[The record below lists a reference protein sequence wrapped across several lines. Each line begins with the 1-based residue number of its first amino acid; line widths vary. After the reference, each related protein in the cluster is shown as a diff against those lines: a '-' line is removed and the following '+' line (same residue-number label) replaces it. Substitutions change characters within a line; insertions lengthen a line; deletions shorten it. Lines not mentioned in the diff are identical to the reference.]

1 MFLKC
6 ICALLQIIVYVLQFI
21 EDHSVLVGVVTSVT
35 VSSLWLGKFIRQKR
49 AEAFFGFY
57 AKLSLRL
64 RALQTRL
71 DENGRLNVSD
81 SKAGNIYTLIYEV
94 NYIRTACPKFADIDS
109 KELKA
114 YKVATA
120 ELKKILIETDSNV
133 YPPGA
138 KRKKWYDSQ
147 HILFS
152 FCEFIE
158 NDEYQHTTNQ
168 QYSQGESEAKHI
180 VKCRL
185 LVNAIDYIQNSIN
198 NAKY

>member
-1 MFLKC
+1 M
-6 ICALLQIIVYVLQFI
+6 IDYVLQFI
-21 EDHSVLVGVVTSVT
+21 ENHPVFVGVVTSVT
-35 VSSLWLGKFIRQKR
+35 VSSLWLRKFIRQKR

-57 AKLSLRL
+57 AKLSFRLKALR
-64 RALQTRL
+64 TRL

-81 SKAGNIYTLIYEV
+81 SEAGNIYTLIYEK
-94 NYIRTACPKFADIDS
+94 NYIRTVCPKFADIDP

-114 YKVATA
+114 YRAATA

-138 KRKKWYDSQ
+138 NRKRWYESQ

-168 QYSQGESEAKHI
+168 QISQGGSEAKHI
-180 VKCRL
+180 AKCKL
-185 LVNAIDYIQNSIN
+185 LVEAIDYIQDSIN